1 MALGFALVIVALGA
15 SLLYKGYKGYSWA
28 QFYSVVLQGGKA

>member
-1 MALGFALVIVALGA
+1 MALAFGLVLVALGA
-15 SLLYKGYKGYSWA
+15 SLLYKGYKNYSWS